1 MKSYFFVGTFASRA
15 RVNFGNAL
23 ADFLW
28 KKWTIVKN
36 GLPLVSAI
44 TSFPGRAVLRL
55 INSEKR
61 QDDSSEI
68 PGAPCCTV
76 TGVGSGLGG
85 GVVWFRGRGSGG
97 TPPSPGI
104 SVGRARYHVSM
115 QPLQPPGVVSTVR
128 RFRGSGGSGGST
140 ARISDGIISEDDDA
154 ILGD

>member
-76 TGVGSGLGG
+76 TGVGSGLGAGSSGSGG
-85 GVVWFRGRGSGG
+85 GVVPCRPARPLARRVYQLAGLGVMCLCSRCSRPGSCQ
-97 TPPSPGI
+97 PSDVSGDQAAVAARLPGFQM
-104 SVGRARYHVSM
+104 V
-115 QPLQPPGVVSTVR
+115 
-128 RFRGSGGSGGST
+128 
-140 ARISDGIISEDDDA
+140 
-154 ILGD
+154 